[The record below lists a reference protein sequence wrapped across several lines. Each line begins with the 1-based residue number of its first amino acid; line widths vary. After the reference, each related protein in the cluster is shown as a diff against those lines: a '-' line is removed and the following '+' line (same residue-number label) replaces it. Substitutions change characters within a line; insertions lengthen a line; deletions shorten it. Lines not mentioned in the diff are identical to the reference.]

1 MTEVRT
7 LDFCINVWITVCILL
22 TARSGEALVSETVG
36 TFSIVFYNNY
46 WILLLKWQPFSINQK
61 SWGVRICAGCSRV
74 MFGGNRHSASSLMC
88 ILKKWWRA
96 RGKSNR
102 SHRNESYQQTATVP
116 SASGLAVSPCQS
128 TNSSGLLSATSSQPS
143 SGKHTNLGNR
153 KTQPRRA
160 DKSMEP
166 NSNLLSSNNNNK
178 KLS

>member
-1 MTEVRT
+1 
-7 LDFCINVWITVCILL
+7 
-22 TARSGEALVSETVG
+22 
-36 TFSIVFYNNY
+36 
-46 WILLLKWQPFSINQK
+46 
-61 SWGVRICAGCSRV
+61 
-74 MFGGNRHSASSLMC
+74 MFEGNRHSASSLMC

-143 SGKHTNLGNR
+143 SGKHKNLGNR

-166 NSNLLSSNNNNK
+166 NSNLLASNNNNK
-178 KLS
+178 KLSSSQKLIANKKVRYFADKFGEYTRGGGGRCVACLGRIISKNIKKIKRVHHHQK

>member
-1 MTEVRT
+1 
-7 LDFCINVWITVCILL
+7 
-22 TARSGEALVSETVG
+22 
-36 TFSIVFYNNY
+36 
-46 WILLLKWQPFSINQK
+46 
-61 SWGVRICAGCSRV
+61 
-74 MFGGNRHSASSLMC
+74 MFEGNRHSASSLMC

-143 SGKHTNLGNR
+143 SGKHKNLGNR

-166 NSNLLSSNNNNK
+166 NSNLLASNNNNK
-178 KLS
+178 KLSSQKLIANKKVRYFADNRLVRGVHGGGRCVAC